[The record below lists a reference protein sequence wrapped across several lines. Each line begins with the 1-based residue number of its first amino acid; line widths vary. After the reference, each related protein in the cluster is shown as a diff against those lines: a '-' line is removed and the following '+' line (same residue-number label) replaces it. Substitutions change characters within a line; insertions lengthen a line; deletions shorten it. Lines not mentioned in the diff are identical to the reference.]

1 MNLKNSRFF
10 KRIQELR
17 RLSKDKM
24 RKEKNR
30 GMRIDFELE
39 SALKERNGDC
49 VSSMQRRDCNDNDNL
64 KGEKCDQSEYFEK
77 NQDVS
82 DGLIQLNNVCF
93 RLKCASLPKSSQL
106 SRDDQPHIS

>member
-1 MNLKNSRFF
+1 MNLKNSKFF

-17 RLSKDKM
+17 RLSKDKI

-30 GMRIDFELE
+30 GVRIDFELE

-49 VSSMQRRDCNDNDNL
+49 VSSVQQKGCNGNEKL
-64 KGEKCDQSEYFEK
+64 KGEKYDQSEHSEK
-77 NQDVS
+77 SQNVS

-93 RLKCASLPKSSQL
+93 RLKCASIPKSSQM
-106 SRDDQPHIS
+106 SRDDQPNIS